1 MVYFV
6 LNLRRNSL
14 NLVIGIHVNQ
24 VATRSVSSKG
34 IPFFN
39 FYEISMI
46 RSTLA
51 LALLA
56 ATSFSANATIAYDQN
71 VTPGVINSYGVEN
84 GSFTVDRANGVELGL
99 RGKLRFDAAGQATN
113 TFNSNGNG
121 TYSFAAGVAPTKLSP
136 VGVWSFEW
144 SINTDYDGT
153 SKLDLDDLT
162 YQLGIDS
169 NPGLATAFSAFDP
182 IKGVNPGNGL
192 VFWDHATGDNLT
204 VAGSGNP
211 NVNPDAAAY
220 AAAISVDNV
229 AQNSWQAHW
238 FLSGF
243 NPTVDGTYDF
253 YLAASNANGAE
264 LARTSMQI
272 IVGQGGTAA
281 IPEPASLALLGLGLA
296 GLGLARRRKA

>member
-1 MVYFV
+1 
-6 LNLRRNSL
+6 
-14 NLVIGIHVNQ
+14 
-24 VATRSVSSKG
+24 
-34 IPFFN
+34 
-39 FYEISMI
+39 MI

-56 ATSFSANATIAYDQN
+56 ATSFSANAVLLYDQN
-71 VTPGVINSYGVEN
+71 VTPDVINANGVTN

-121 TYSFAAGVAPTKLSP
+121 TYSFAAGVAPTKASP

-144 SINTDYDGT
+144 SINTDYLGT
-153 SKLDLDDLT
+153 SGFDLDDLT
-162 YQLGIDS
+162 YKLGIDS

-182 IKGVNPGNGL
+182 INGVNPGNGL
-192 VFWDHATGDNLT
+192 VFWDHATGDNTT
-204 VAGSGNP
+204 VAGPGNP
-211 NVNPDAAAY
+211 NVNTTVAAY
-220 AAAISVDNV
+220 AAALSVDNV

-253 YLAASNANGAE
+253 YLSASNANGAE

>member
-1 MVYFV
+1 
-6 LNLRRNSL
+6 
-14 NLVIGIHVNQ
+14 
-24 VATRSVSSKG
+24 
-34 IPFFN
+34 
-39 FYEISMI
+39 MI

-56 ATSFSANATIAYDQN
+56 ATSFSANAALLFDQN
-71 VTPGVINSYGVEN
+71 VTPGVINGNGVTN

-99 RGKLRFDAAGQATN
+99 RGKLRFDATGQPAN

-121 TYSFAAGVAPTKLSP
+121 TYSFAAGVAPTKASP
-136 VGVWSFEW
+136 VGVWNFEW
-144 SINTDYDGT
+144 SINTDYLGT
-153 SKLDLDDLT
+153 SNLDLDDLI
-162 YQLGIDS
+162 YQLGFDS
-169 NPGLATAFSAFDP
+169 DPSLAKAFTVFDP
-182 IKGVNPGNGL
+182 INGKNGNN
-192 VFWDHATGDNLT
+192 VVYWDHATGDNLT

-253 YLAASNANGAE
+253 YLAASNATGAE

>member
-1 MVYFV
+1 
-6 LNLRRNSL
+6 
-14 NLVIGIHVNQ
+14 
-24 VATRSVSSKG
+24 
-34 IPFFN
+34 
-39 FYEISMI
+39 MI

-56 ATSFSANATIAYDQN
+56 ATSFSANAVLLYDQN
-71 VTPGVINSYGVEN
+71 VTPGVINSFGVDN
-84 GSFTVDRANGVELGL
+84 GSFTVNRANGVELGL

-121 TYSFAAGVAPTKLSP
+121 TYSFAAGVAPTKSSP

-144 SINTDYDGT
+144 SINTDYLGT
-153 SKLDLDDLT
+153 SGVDLGDLT
-162 YQLGIDS
+162 YQLGFDS
-169 NPGLATAFSAFDP
+169 DPSLATAFSAFDP
-182 IKGVNPGNGL
+182 INGL
-192 VFWDHATGDNLT
+192 NGGLLLWDHATGDNTT
-204 VAGSGNP
+204 VALPKVGSNYP
-211 NVNPDAAAY
+211 NVNTNVADYADAL
-220 AAAISVDNV
+220 INDNV

-238 FLSGF
+238 FLNGF

-253 YLAASNANGAE
+253 YLSASNANGAE

-296 GLGLARRRKA
+296 GLGFSRRRKA